1 MSLSY
6 STETVLDFSEQTLE
20 RTALST
26 DQTFRSIEAKARV
39 DDAGVDVDRLPLK
52 LFGLSLVNM
61 TQSRALDAL
70 FADFDKPKRVA
81 FVNAHCVNVMKR
93 NAQYLSALKQA
104 TLLLPDGS
112 GIGLAARM
120 SGQHL
125 AANLNGTDLFP
136 PLCARAAREG
146 KSIYLLGARPGV
158 AKAAADEMVSRY
170 PNLQIAGAQDGYFST
185 DTQEAVVDAINNSGA
200 DILLV
205 ATGVP
210 HQDLWIRQWSS
221 RLKPNLVMGVGG
233 LFDYYSGRIPRAP
246 LWVRKLGSEWVWR
259 LLQEPVR
266 MAGRYLLGNP
276 LFIGYSALNAL
287 EVQAE
292 RRGISQFSVS
302 KRVLDIS
309 IAALALLI
317 LSPLLLLAACAIKF
331 TSAGPV
337 FFVQN
342 RVGKNGQLFPMIKFR
357 SMYEDAEERRAALL
371 AQSERD
377 DMCFKIRDDPRV
389 TFVGRWLRK
398 ASMDELPQLFN
409 VLRGEMSLVGPRPAL
424 QSEVDGYQ
432 PRERARLSGL
442 PGITGLWQI
451 AGRAD
456 ISFRQ
461 QVEMDV
467 AYLRSRSMLMDLG
480 ILIFTVPAIL
490 SGRGAY

>member
-6 STETVLDFSEQTLE
+6 SNETVLDFSEPASNQ
-20 RTALST
+20 TALST
-26 DQTFRSIEAKARV
+26 DYSFRSVEASV
-39 DDAGVDVDRLPLK
+39 DDGQKALM
-52 LFGLSLVNM
+52 LFGLPLLNM
-61 TQSRALDAL
+61 SQNHALDAL
-70 FADFDKPKRVA
+70 FADFSKPKRVA

-93 NAQYLSALKQA
+93 DAHYHSVLKQA
-104 TLLLPDGS
+104 SMLLPDGS

-120 SGQHL
+120 SGQKL
-125 AANLNGTDLFP
+125 VANLNGTDLFP

-146 KSIYLLGARPGV
+146 KSIFLLGARPGV
-158 AKAAADEMVSRY
+158 ASAAADEMVSRY
-170 PNLQIAGAQDGYFST
+170 PNLQIAGTQDGYFSA
-185 DTQEAVVDAINNSGA
+185 DTENAVVEEINGSGA

-210 HQDLWIRQWSS
+210 HQDVWIRQWSS

-259 LLQEPVR
+259 FLQEPVR

-276 LFIGYSALNAL
+276 LFIGFSALNAL
-287 EVQAE
+287 EAKAAE
-292 RRGISQFSVS
+292 RGINQFSVS
-302 KRVLDIS
+302 KRILDVGVAS
-309 IAALALLI
+309 MALLL

-331 TSAGPV
+331 TSDGPV

-342 RVGKNGQLFPMIKFR
+342 RVGKGGKIFPMIKFR
-357 SMYEDAEERRAALL
+357 SMYMDAEERREALL

-377 DMCFKIRDDPRV
+377 DVCFKIRNDPRV
-389 TFVGRWLRK
+389 TLVGRWLRK

-424 QSEVDGYQ
+424 QSEVDEYHR
-432 PRERARLSGL
+432 RERARLNGL

-467 AYLRSRSMLMDLG
+467 AYLRSRSMLMDIG

-490 SGRGAY
+490 SARGAY

>member
-1 MSLSY
+1 MSLIY
-6 STETVLDFSEQTLE
+6 SNETVLDFSEPILE
-20 RTALST
+20 KTALST
-26 DQTFRSIEAKARV
+26 DHLFRSIEAEVRI
-39 DDAGVDVDRLPLK
+39 DDAGVDVDHPTLK
-52 LFGLSLVNM
+52 LFGLSLLNVEPA
-61 TQSRALDAL
+61 RALDTL
-70 FADFDKPKRVA
+70 FADFDRPQRVA

-93 NAQYLSALKQA
+93 DAHYHSVLKQA
-104 TLLLPDGS
+104 SLLLPDGS

-125 AANLNGTDLFP
+125 VANLNGTDLFP
-136 PLCARAAREG
+136 LLCERAAREG
-146 KSIYLLGARPGV
+146 KSIYLLGARRGV
-158 AKAAADEMVSRY
+158 ALAAADEMVSRY

-185 DTQEAVVDAINNSGA
+185 DTHGAVVDAINSSGA

-210 HQDLWIRQWSS
+210 QQDLWIRQWSS

-276 LFIGYSALNAL
+276 LFMGYSALNAL
-287 EVQAE
+287 EAQAD
-292 RRGISQFSVS
+292 RRGISAFSVS
-302 KRVLDIS
+302 KRILDVS
-309 IAALALLI
+309 IATLALMI
-317 LSPLLLLAACAIKF
+317 LSPLLLLAACAIKC
-331 TSAGPV
+331 TSEGSV

-342 RVGKNGQLFPMIKFR
+342 RVGKDGRIFSMIKFR
-357 SMYEDAEERRAALL
+357 SMYIDAEERRADLL

-377 DMCFKIRDDPRV
+377 DMCFKIRKDPRV
-389 TFVGRWLRK
+389 TLVGRWLRK

-424 QSEVDGYQ
+424 QSEVDGYR
-432 PRERARLSGL
+432 PRERARLKGL

-490 SGRGAY
+490 TGRGAY

>member
-6 STETVLDFSEQTLE
+6 SNETVLDFSEQTLE
-20 RTALST
+20 RTVLST
-26 DQTFRSIEAKARV
+26 DEMFRSVETGPRVERARANV
-39 DDAGVDVDRLPLK
+39 DHSPLK

-61 TQSRALDAL
+61 TQGRALDAL
-70 FADFDKPKRVA
+70 FADFDTPKRVA
-81 FVNAHCVNVMKR
+81 FVNAHCVNHMKR
-93 NAQYLSALKQA
+93 NPHYLSALKQA
-104 TLLLPDGS
+104 SLLLPDGS

-120 SGQHL
+120 SGQNL

-146 KSIYLLGARPGV
+146 KSIYFLGARSGV

-170 PNLQIAGAQDGYFST
+170 PNLQIAGAQDGYFSA
-185 DTQEAVVDAINNSGA
+185 DTQEAVVKAINNSGA

-287 EVQAE
+287 EAQAE
-292 RRGISQFSVS
+292 RRGISQFSFS
-302 KRVLDIS
+302 KRVLDVS

-317 LSPLLLLAACAIKF
+317 LSPLLMLAACAIKF

-342 RVGKNGQLFPMIKFR
+342 RVGRNGQIFPMVKFR
-357 SMYEDAEERRAALL
+357 SMYQDAEERRAALL

-377 DMCFKIRDDPRV
+377 DMCFKIRKDPRV
-389 TFVGRWLRK
+389 TLVGRWLRK

-424 QSEVDGYQ
+424 QSEVDGYR
-432 PRERARLSGL
+432 PSERARLSGL

-480 ILIFTVPAIL
+480 ILIFTSPAIL